1 MKPHNDALQIMVVE
15 DSKPLREMLVHV
27 LKDDGNMVDS
37 AKDGKE
43 ALEKYCS
50 GAYDL
55 IITDLNMPEVSGIEL
70 IKRIRELDELVEF
83 IIITGYASLETAV
96 EAIKAGAYD
105 YIIKPF
111 KLEELKVAVRNVQE
125 KIHLKKKNRVLME
138 KLRGFYEEID
148 RYKYTKITSYTEKII
163 KEIENLNRLRRE
175 GILRDEEFDN
185 FKKRIFEKIL

>member
-1 MKPHNDALQIMVVE
+1 MKPNSDTLQIMIVE

-27 LKDDGNMVDS
+27 LKDDGNIVDS
-37 AKDGKE
+37 ARDGKE
-43 ALEKYCS
+43 ALEKYYG

-55 IITDLNMPEVSGIEL
+55 IITDLNMPEMTGIEL

-83 IIITGYASLETAV
+83 IIITAYASLETAV

-111 KLEELKVAVRNVQE
+111 KLEELKVVVRNVGD
-125 KIHLKKKNRVLME
+125 KISLKKKNKVLVE
-138 KLRGFYEEID
+138 KLKGFYEEID

-163 KEIENLNRLRRE
+163 KEIENLNRLKKE

-185 FKKRIFEKIL
+185 VKKRIIEKIL

>member
-1 MKPHNDALQIMVVE
+1 MKPNSEALQIMVVE

-27 LKDDGNMVDS
+27 LKDDGNVVES
-37 AKDGKE
+37 ARDGKE
-43 ALEKYCS
+43 AMEKYYS

-55 IITDLNMPEVSGIEL
+55 IITDLNMPEMTGIEL
-70 IKRIRELDELVEF
+70 IKRIREMDELVEF
-83 IIITGYASLETAV
+83 IIITAYASLETAI

-111 KLEELKVAVRNVQE
+111 KLEELKVAVRNVGD
-125 KIHLKKKNRVLME
+125 KISLKKKNKVLME

-148 RYKYTKITSYTEKII
+148 RYKYTKVTSYTEKII
-163 KEIENLNRLRRE
+163 KEIENLNRLKKE
-175 GILRDEEFDN
+175 GLLKNEEFDN

>member
-1 MKPHNDALQIMVVE
+1 MKPNSEALQIMVVE

-27 LKDDGNMVDS
+27 LKDDGNVVES

-43 ALEKYCS
+43 ALEKYYG

-55 IITDLNMPEVSGIEL
+55 IVTDLNMPEMTGIEL
-70 IKRIRELDELVEF
+70 IKRIREMDELVEF
-83 IIITGYASLETAV
+83 IIITAYASLETAI

-111 KLEELKVAVRNVQE
+111 KLEELKVAVRNVGD
-125 KIHLKKKNRVLME
+125 KISLKKKNKVLME

-148 RYKYTKITSYTEKII
+148 RYKYTKVTSYTEKII
-163 KEIENLNRLRRE
+163 KEIENLNRLKKE
-175 GILRDEEFDN
+175 GLLKNEEFDD

>member
-1 MKPHNDALQIMVVE
+1 MKPNSEALQIMVVE

-27 LKDDGNMVDS
+27 LKDDGNVVES

-43 ALEKYCS
+43 ALEKYYS

-55 IITDLNMPEVSGIEL
+55 IVTDLNMPEMTGIEL
-70 IKRIRELDELVEF
+70 IKRIREMDDLVEF
-83 IIITGYASLETAV
+83 IIITAYASLETAI

-111 KLEELKVAVRNVQE
+111 KLEELKVAVRNVGD
-125 KIHLKKKNRVLME
+125 KINLKKKNKVLVE

-148 RYKYTKITSYTEKII
+148 RYKYTKVTSYTEKII
-163 KEIENLNRLRRE
+163 KEIENLNRLKKE
-175 GILRDEEFDN
+175 GLLKNEEFDD